1 MTRRRKLAPPPGSA
15 WRLFHVVYLEPT
27 RADRL
32 LREIGARRLRGDL
45 PFAVRH
51 HLELA
56 DLLQRQ
62 PTEKKSVKKAIVLA
76 RDLWMGMDFALCRR
90 AGKKLRPGRDLD
102 DVLSE
107 VANGWD
113 VGEYSAA
120 TARDM
125 YSKLAD
131 RAIDEYVAGG
141 VPEAEALKEFRQ
153 RVNTSRKLLLQ
164 HHGPWIKRPR
174 KST

>member
-1 MTRRRKLAPPPGSA
+1 M
-15 WRLFHVVYLEPT
+15 YLEPT

-32 LREIGARRLRGDL
+32 LREIGARWLRGDL
-45 PFAVRH
+45 PIADRH
-51 HLELA
+51 RHELA

-62 PTEKKSVKKAIVLA
+62 PTKRTAVNKAIVLA

-90 AGKKLRPGRDLD
+90 AGKKLRPGRDPGGPD
-102 DVLSE
+102 DVLSD
-107 VANGWD
+107 VAKGWD
-113 VGEYSAA
+113 VGESSAES
-120 TARDM
+120 ARDM

-141 VPEAEALKEFRQ
+141 VSEVDALKEFRL
-153 RVNTSRKLLLQ
+153 RVDMSRKLLLQ